1 MTDRMHASALSEEEL
16 MSVAYDDDILSTD
29 QRTHLEQCTICQ
41 QQLAMYTTTNE
52 LLSSKLYRTLCPSAV
67 NLNYYCLGVV
77 SEEERMQIA
86 NHLLD
91 CPSCAD
97 EVAEIR
103 RTQASVELY
112 PPGAWSPVAALRR
125 IFATLV
131 VQQAQPVTRAMTPGK
146 GWPRQYRAE
155 TLDLSLHISRASNGE
170 ILLLGIITSADPNE
184 PVDAFEGEKVG
195 LYLASEDA
203 INRVPTD
210 GGEKAEDILSR
221 FTTEVDDVGNIV
233 LEDIQP
239 GNYVM
244 VLHLPD
250 REVIIEGLNIDQ
262 A

>member
-1 MTDRMHASALSEEEL
+1 
-16 MSVAYDDDILSTD
+16 
-29 QRTHLEQCTICQ
+29 
-41 QQLAMYTTTNE
+41 
-52 LLSSKLYRTLCPSAV
+52 
-67 NLNYYCLGVV
+67 
-77 SEEERMQIA
+77 
-86 NHLLD
+86 
-91 CPSCAD
+91 
-97 EVAEIR
+97 
-103 RTQASVELY
+103 
-112 PPGAWSPVAALRR
+112 
-125 IFATLV
+125 
-131 VQQAQPVTRAMTPGK
+131 MTPEK

-244 VLHLPD
+244 ILHLPD

>member
-1 MTDRMHASALSEEEL
+1 MTDRTHTSALSEEEL
-16 MSVAYDDDILSTD
+16 MSVAYDDDILSAD

-41 QQLAMYTTTNE
+41 QQLAMYTTTNA

-77 SEEERMQIA
+77 SEEERVHIA

-91 CPSCAD
+91 CPNCAD

-103 RTQASVELY
+103 RAQASVELY
-112 PPGAWSPVAALRR
+112 PPGAWSPIAALRR

-155 TLDLSLHISRASNGE
+155 TLDLSLHLSRASNGE

-184 PVDAFEGEKVG
+184 SVDAFEGQKVD
-195 LYLASEDA
+195 LYLAPGPLATEGEDA
-203 INRVPTD
+203 
-210 GGEKAEDILSR
+210 EAILPGFS
-221 FTTEVDDVGNIV
+221 TEVDDVGNIV

-244 VLHLPD
+244 ILHLPD
-250 REVIIEGLNIDQ
+250 REVIVEGLNIDQ

>member
-1 MTDRMHASALSEEEL
+1 MTDRTHASALSEEEL
-16 MSVAYDDDILSTD
+16 MSVAYDDDILSAD

-41 QQLAMYTTTNE
+41 QQLAMYTTTNA

-77 SEEERMQIA
+77 SEEERIQIA

-112 PPGAWSPVAALRR
+112 PPGAWSPIAALRR

-155 TLDLSLHISRASNGE
+155 SLDLSLHLSRASNGE
-170 ILLLGIITSADPNE
+170 ILLLGIITSADANE
-184 PVDAFEGEKVG
+184 SVDAFEGQKVD
-195 LYLASEDA
+195 LYLAPGPLATEGENADA
-203 INRVPTD
+203 ILP
-210 GGEKAEDILSR
+210 G

-244 VLHLPD
+244 ILHLPD
-250 REVIIEGLNIDQ
+250 REVIVEGLNIDQ
-262 A
+262 T

>member
-16 MSVAYDDDILSTD
+16 MSVAYDDDLLSAD
-29 QRTHLEQCTICQ
+29 QRVHLEQCTICQ
-41 QQLAMYTTTNE
+41 QQLAMYTTTNT
-52 LLSSKLYRTLCPSAV
+52 LLRAKLYRTLCPSAV

-77 SEEERMQIA
+77 SEEERMHIA
-86 NHLLD
+86 SHLLD

-103 RTQASVELY
+103 RAQASVELY
-112 PPGAWSPVAALRR
+112 PPGAWSPFAALRR

-131 VQQAQPVTRAMTPGK
+131 VQQAQPVTRAMTPGT

-155 TLDLSLHISRASNGE
+155 TIDLSLHLSRASNGE
-170 ILLLGIITSADPNE
+170 ILLLGIITSTDPNE
-184 PVDAFEGEKVG
+184 AVDAFEGEKVD
-195 LYLASEDA
+195 LYLAPGPLAAEGEDA
-203 INRVPTD
+203 
-210 GGEKAEDILSR
+210 EAILPG

-239 GNYVM
+239 GNYVLI
-244 VLHLPD
+244 LHLPD
-250 REVIIEGLNIDQ
+250 REVIVEGLNIDQ

>member
-16 MSVAYDDDILSTD
+16 MSVAYDDDILSAD

-125 IFATLV
+125 DA
-131 VQQAQPVTRAMTPGK
+131 
-146 GWPRQYRAE
+146 PRQYRAE

-244 VLHLPD
+244 ILHLPD